1 MPVRIV
7 MGVRMRKT
15 VAVRIGTTTVLWS
28 LGGCVNVLAHALK
41 LRERHPY

>member
-15 VAVRIGTTTVLWS
+15 VVVRIGTTTVLWA

>member
-1 MPVRIV
+1 MPVC
-7 MGVRMRKT
+7 MGVIVRMRRT
-15 VAVRIGTTTVLWS
+15 VVMRIGTTTVLWS